1 MPHILPFTNSVFSYR
16 ADSPIDATLI
26 SKFSTE
32 KGVVLPYDED
42 TAVADD
48 FEAGDDSDEET
59 GIIDDGESF
68 VKGETTNMGGGDV

>member
-1 MPHILPFTNSVFSYR
+1 MLRILPFTNSVFSYR

-42 TAVADD
+42 SAVADD